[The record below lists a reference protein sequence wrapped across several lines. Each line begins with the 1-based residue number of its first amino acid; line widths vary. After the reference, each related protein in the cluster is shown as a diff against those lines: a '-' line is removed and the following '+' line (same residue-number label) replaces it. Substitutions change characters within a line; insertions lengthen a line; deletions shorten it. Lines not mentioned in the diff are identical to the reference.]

1 MEDGSSLDRVVV
13 LPEAELSDDRLES
26 MLLRALVSAVASVL
40 LIVPA
45 DSALLI
51 VSDIWVLGDGGGDH
65 RCAASCDVAVDE
77 TVLMRGLGSRMSR
90 IRPAAGPC
98 ANYPRES

>member
-1 MEDGSSLDRVVV
+1 MEDGSSFDPVAV
-13 LPEAELSDDRLES
+13 LLEAELSDDRLES

-65 RCAASCDVAVDE
+65 RCAASCAVAVDE
-77 TVLMRGLGSRMSR
+77 TVLIGGS
-90 IRPAAGPC
+90 GHG
-98 ANYPRES
+98 